1 MIPEPHTQPR
11 SDYRRAER
19 GSASRMEGV
28 KPSSQRRV
36 GDRAMERVSIWRS
49 SPWARWLGWTLMF
62 GLLFAGVIVAMVFTV
77 PIPNMTG
84 DLILVVFALTLVAA
98 FAIGVRFPSWSWAAG
113 PPAAILITVL
123 AILLFPE
130 TDAAQR
136 TARGES
142 TQKEQFVF
150 MLVGGGA
157 CSLLLL
163 AVGYALLAAAGVRVG
178 QRREATTDGSA
189 RSRLGDDA
197 SA

>member
-1 MIPEPHTQPR
+1 
-11 SDYRRAER
+11 
-19 GSASRMEGV
+19 
-28 KPSSQRRV
+28 
-36 GDRAMERVSIWRS
+36 MERVSIWRS

>member
-1 MIPEPHTQPR
+1 
-11 SDYRRAER
+11 
-19 GSASRMEGV
+19 
-28 KPSSQRRV
+28 
-36 GDRAMERVSIWRS
+36 MERVRIWRS
-49 SPWARWLGWTLMF
+49 SLWARWLGWTLVF
-62 GLLFAGVIVAMVFTV
+62 GLLFAGVIVAIFFTV

-84 DLILVVFALTLVAA
+84 DLILVFFALTLLAA
-98 FAIGVRFPSWSWAAG
+98 FAIGVRFPSWWWVAG

-123 AILLFPE
+123 AILVFPD

-136 TARGES
+136 TAMGES
-142 TQKEQFVF
+142 TQKEQFVL

-157 CSLLLL
+157 FSFILL
-163 AVGYALLAAAGVRVG
+163 ACVYALLAAAGVRVG

>member
-1 MIPEPHTQPR
+1 MR
-11 SDYRRAER
+11 
-19 GSASRMEGV
+19 
-28 KPSSQRRV
+28 
-36 GDRAMERVSIWRS
+36 IWRS
-49 SPWARWLGWTLMF
+49 SLWSRWLGWTLVF
-62 GLLFAGVIVAMVFTV
+62 GLLFASVIVTMFFTV
-77 PIPNMTG
+77 PIPHMTG

-123 AILLFPE
+123 AILVFPD

-136 TARGES
+136 SALGES

-157 CSLLLL
+157 FSLILL
-163 AVGYALLAAAGVRVG
+163 AFGYALLAAAGVRVG
-178 QRREATTDGSA
+178 QRREATIDGAA

>member
-1 MIPEPHTQPR
+1 M
-11 SDYRRAER
+11 A
-19 GSASRMEGV
+19 
-28 KPSSQRRV
+28 RV
-36 GDRAMERVSIWRS
+36 RIWRPL
-49 SPWARWLGWTLMF
+49 PWARWFGWTLVF
-62 GLLFAGVIVAMVFTV
+62 GLLFAGVIVAMFYRV

-84 DLILVVFALTLVAA
+84 DLILVFFALTLVAA

-130 TDAAQR
+130 TDAAPPS
-136 TARGES
+136 AIDEM
-142 TQKEQFVF
+142 TQKDQFVL

-157 CSLLLL
+157 FSLILL
-163 AVGYALLAAAGVRVG
+163 ACVYALLAAAGVRVG

-197 SA
+197 SP

>member
-1 MIPEPHTQPR
+1 M
-11 SDYRRAER
+11 A
-19 GSASRMEGV
+19 
-28 KPSSQRRV
+28 RV
-36 GDRAMERVSIWRS
+36 RIWRS
-49 SPWARWLGWTLMF
+49 SPWARWFGWTLVF
-62 GLLFAGVIVAMVFTV
+62 GLLFAGVIVAMFYPV

-84 DLILVVFALTLVAA
+84 DLILVCFALTLLAA

-123 AILLFPE
+123 TILVFPD

-136 TARGES
+136 SALGDM
-142 TQKEQFVF
+142 TQKEQFVL

-157 CSLLLL
+157 FILILL
-163 AVGYALLAAAGVRVG
+163 ACVYALLAAAGVRVG

-189 RSRLGDDA
+189 GSRLGDDA

>member
-1 MIPEPHTQPR
+1 
-11 SDYRRAER
+11 
-19 GSASRMEGV
+19 
-28 KPSSQRRV
+28 
-36 GDRAMERVSIWRS
+36 MERVSIWRS
-49 SPWARWLGWTLMF
+49 LPWARWLGWTLVF
-62 GLLFAGVIVAMVFTV
+62 GLLFAGVIVAIFFTV

-98 FAIGVRFPSWSWAAG
+98 FAIGVRFASWSWAAG

-123 AILLFPE
+123 AILVFPD

-136 TARGES
+136 TAMGES

-157 CSLLLL
+157 FSLLLL
-163 AVGYALLAAAGVRVG
+163 AFVYALLAAAGVRVG